1 MMTISSLI
9 EREREQKKGKK
20 YYYINTIMLK
30 NKNRGEKYKSLGI
43 LERPKFDYNSY
54 FFFFLKFNMPTY
66 FENLIVKLHV
76 LYVLNIRVKFYV
88 NRILFT
94 INL

>member
-20 YYYINTIMLK
+20 YYYINTIMLE
-30 NKNRGEKYKSLGI
+30 NKNRGEKYKSLGV

-54 FFFFLKFNMPTY
+54 LKKKKEFNMPTY

-76 LYVLNIRVKFYV
+76 LYVLNMRVKFYV

>member
-1 MMTISSLI
+1 
-9 EREREQKKGKK
+9 
-20 YYYINTIMLK
+20 
-30 NKNRGEKYKSLGI
+30 
-43 LERPKFDYNSY
+43 
-54 FFFFLKFNMPTY
+54 MPTY

-76 LYVLNIRVKFYV
+76 RYVLNIRVKFYV

>member
-43 LERPKFDYNSY
+43 LERPKFDYTPI
-54 FFFFLKFNMPTY
+54 LKKKKSLTC
-66 FENLIVKLHV
+66 LH
-76 LYVLNIRVKFYV
+76 
-88 NRILFT
+88 ILK
-94 INL
+94 I